1 MANGGLV
8 TLTTGLLFYWL
19 AWIFWVLTTFFM
31 SKTWKRT
38 FFSCWILLIILCA
51 NIYIENIHFPIS
63 LSLFIL
69 FVGVAVWIAHLQ
81 CWSRFLVTSFIIMI
95 GYTAL
100 LFWEHNTPVWLFMP
114 RTIML
119 SMISTLFISSLAKPF
134 FTRVMIGLMGMS
146 CGELMYSLVLAG
158 YGLEN
163 TAGGLAFLDC
173 AVVTILWLIG
183 LDILQ
188 KGKKM
193 LQLSAKHIAM

>member
-1 MANGGLV
+1 MANGGLA

-19 AWIFWVLTTFFM
+19 AWIFCVLTTFFM

-69 FVGVAVWIAHLQ
+69 CVGVAVWIAHLQ

-100 LFWEHNTPVWLFMP
+100 LFWGRNTPVWLFMT
-114 RTIML
+114 RSVIL
-119 SMISTLFISSLAKPF
+119 SMFSTLFISCLAKPF
-134 FTRVMIGLMGMS
+134 FTIVITVILVMSVG
-146 CGELMYSLVLAG
+146 
-158 YGLEN
+158 
-163 TAGGLAFLDC
+163 
-173 AVVTILWLIG
+173 
-183 LDILQ
+183 
-188 KGKKM
+188 
-193 LQLSAKHIAM
+193 